1 MRTGTM
7 GRIRGPTAQNDAT
20 DHAGNAVGGEKHRGG
35 SGINQPGRA
44 TSVLVPGLSVGR
56 KGASVKVAWRVG
68 VRVLARVQ
76 AAGAAGN
83 RTGIAT
89 CAAPRSLP
97 VQESGIQHDG

>member
-1 MRTGTM
+1 MRRGNT

-35 SGINQPGRA
+35 SGINQPGRV
-44 TSVLVPGLSVGR
+44 TSFLVPGLSVGR
-56 KGASVKVAWRVG
+56 QGASVKAAWRVG
-68 VRVLARVQ
+68 ACALACVQ

-83 RTGIAT
+83 RTGIAA

-97 VQESGIQHDG
+97 VQESGIQHHG